1 MKNITYIKSC
11 AILLHQE
18 SIILPQSGWPTFK
31 IHQPPLM
38 VQNIHIYTF
47 NLWFETRRKVLKVAK
62 IKDAKYGCKDEVS
75 HTCVLRAVDPVLLLG
90 F

>member
-1 MKNITYIKSC
+1 MQDKDEKVEFAGGGGGCRMQSIELEQDKDLYTDQGHMKDFSYIKSC

-47 NLWFETRRKVLKVAK
+47 NLWFEK
-62 IKDAKYGCKDEVS
+62 
-75 HTCVLRAVDPVLLLG
+75 
-90 F
+90 